1 MNNKTKKNEP
11 LMFIQTIQKIENKNK
26 SQKAFDSRSKKRKA
40 D

>member
-1 MNNKTKKNEP
+1 MNEKKNKNEP

-26 SQKAFDSRSKKRKA
+26 SQKTYDSREKKQKA